1 MLALVGGLVL
11 LWWWTSDD
19 EPVAVEDVELDDGE
33 RRGRDR
39 FDERDWEEA
48 SPPPRPRPSN
58 QSNPVAPPIAPA
70 NDAPRFVSGRTV
82 GPRDVYRVSTEYPRN
97 SRPLD
102 PVQHHDLIDFNAQ
115 QVSSNVVEGD
125 EGTTYLF
132 SGDMY
137 WVLGDATLTSFL
149 QVSRDDEPVEAEVT
163 QAWARLHAA
172 RGEPLSAEQ
181 LEPIPL
187 EYTADGDRLVNQ
199 LTPHGTFPPVDRPV
213 NMVLYVEFTYDGAP
227 QPVRASLA
235 TLWNPPGQEPARFTG
250 DFSDAVEE
258 GSVAVYVGLDVD
270 VPGYYHVDA
279 NLWSADGEPVGWAKW
294 TGDLEAGPQ
303 QARLLFFGR
312 VITDSESEPP
322 WRVEQIR
329 GFRYAEDRTPAVQPL
344 MPFEGFYTVQSTFA
358 DGISDAEWEDPQ
370 REARLA
376 ELDRIESL
384 GGGNPP
390 VPIESFLSNLP
401 PAQRA
406 REAERLGV
414 DPADYSGEALRGI
427 QLRPD
432 NEGI

>member
-1 MLALVGGLVL
+1 MLVGGVA
-11 LWWWTSDD
+11 LWWWFSGDSEDD
-19 EPVAVEDVELDDGE
+19 TVEDVAIDEATGRE
-33 RRGRDR
+33 RGSR

-48 SPPPRPRPSN
+48 GPTPRRTPSN
-58 QSNPVAPPIAPA
+58 QPSPLSPPRAT
-70 NDAPRFVSGRTV
+70 DTPRYVSGRTV
-82 GPRDVYRVSTEYPRN
+82 GPREVYRVSTEYPRT

-125 EGTTYLF
+125 EDTTYLF

-137 WVLGDATLTSFL
+137 WVLGDATLTSWL
-149 QVSRDDEPVEAEVT
+149 QVSRDDEPIEAEVT

-172 RGEPLSAEQ
+172 RGEPLSAAQ
-181 LEPIPL
+181 LEPIPI
-187 EYTADGDRLVNQ
+187 EYTRDGDRMVNQ
-199 LTPHGTFPPVDRPV
+199 LKPEGSFPPVGRPV

-227 QPVRASLA
+227 GPVRASLA

-250 DFSDAVEE
+250 DFSDVVEA

-279 NLWSADGEPVGWAKW
+279 NLWGSDGEPVGWAKW

-312 VITDSESEPP
+312 VITDSETEPP
-322 WRVEQIR
+322 WRVEQLR

-344 MPFEGFYTVQSTFA
+344 VPFEGSYTLTSTLA
-358 DGISDAEWEDPQ
+358 DGISDAAWDDPD

-390 VPIESFLSNLP
+390 VPIESFLGNLP

-414 DPADYSGEALRGI
+414 NPADFTPEALAEVE
-427 QLRPD
+427 LRP